1 MGQYVSKY
9 PEQDGI
15 NGLQQTN
22 NFVKFKRWTIER
34 SSNDSVQDS
43 KVCEMMKQLSI
54 ERPLPRTPPAMDK
67 NLPPIQESH
76 PHVLHQLLVTIPSL
90 SSALKVHISASNTVD
105 DVMRMVLR
113 SKKVR
118 SGGIL
123 SDQVEFV
130 AQWIVY
136 PKQASVMYGDT
147 LKESRCKK
155 RSMQELKLSGEQILF
170 QAIMD
175 GWNLM
180 SHYVVSGNYV
190 KLKMI
195 LQEKSASDGYGRPV
209 EAITSAKLPLCP
221 KTAVKSKVIKKQ
233 KSMQPSKRISNT
245 SGKINARLRRQS
257 LAQFKNQKTS
267 IQSYY
272 RLLIHYQGEQ
282 EECRRVSL
290 HITNDLNGWQCLH
303 MAMRRL
309 KLYDQDQYAIVCH
322 QQTGIN
328 VQQTVL
334 SSDTQVL
341 QFVQQHPNGKYY
353 VIKKNTVANE

>member
-1 MGQYVSKY
+1 MGQFVSKQ

-15 NGLQQTN
+15 NGLQQAN
-22 NFVKFKRWTIER
+22 KLVKRQTIGR
-34 SSNDSVQDS
+34 SSNDTVQDS

-54 ERPLPRTPPAMDK
+54 ERPLPQTPPAMDK
-67 NLPPIQESH
+67 NLPPIQESD
-76 PHVLHQLLVTIPSL
+76 PDVLHQLLVTIPSL

-118 SGGIL
+118 NGGLL

-136 PKQASVMYGDT
+136 PKQASVVYGDT
-147 LKESRCKK
+147 LRESRCKK
-155 RSMQELKLSGEQILF
+155 RSIQELKLSGEQILF

-175 GWNLM
+175 GWTRM
-180 SHYVVSGNYV
+180 SHYIVSGNYV
-190 KLKMI
+190 KLKMV
-195 LQEKSASDGYGRPV
+195 LQEKSASDRYVRPD
-209 EAITSAKLPLCP
+209 EAITSAQLPLCP

-233 KSMQPSKRISNT
+233 KSMQPSKRISNI
-245 SGKINARLRRQS
+245 SGKINTRLHRQS
-257 LAQFKNQKTS
+257 LALLKNQKTS

-282 EECRRVSL
+282 DECRRVSL
-290 HITNDLNGWQCLH
+290 HITDDLNGWQCLH
-303 MAMRRL
+303 MAMRRF
-309 KLYDQDQYAIVCH
+309 KLYDQDQFAIVCR
-322 QQTGIN
+322 QQTGTD
-328 VQQTVL
+328 VQQSVL

-341 QFVQQHPNGKYY
+341 RFVQQHPNGKYF
-353 VIKKNTVANE
+353 VIKKNAAGDI